1 MTPPKFS
8 AAAALDALNQFAGKL
23 EEVIKSSPVA
33 DLEKNARQRL
43 ISQLAKHGLVTREEY
58 EIQAA
63 MLQKARAKLTELEAK
78 LAALEAQIEAQPG
91 TQNEAQSNS
100 KA

>member
-8 AAAALDALNQFAGKL
+8 AAAIDAISQFAGKF
-23 EEVIKSSPVA
+23 EQVIKNSPVSE
-33 DLEKNARQRL
+33 LEKNARQHM
-43 ISQLAKHGLVTREEY
+43 IAQLAKHGLVTREEY

-63 MLQKARAKLTELEAK
+63 MLKKAREKLVELEAK
-78 LAALEAQIEAQPG
+78 LAALDSQLDAQLD
-91 TQNEAQSNS
+91 TKYDSQSRS

>member
-1 MTPPKFS
+1 MTSPKFS
-8 AAAALDALNQFAGKL
+8 PAAAIDAFNQFAGKFEQVL
-23 EEVIKSSPVA
+23 KNSPA
-33 DLEKNARQRL
+33 SELEKNARQRV

-63 MLQKARAKLTELEAK
+63 MLVKARAKLVELEAK
-78 LAALEAQIEAQPG
+78 LAALDTQLAQLK
-91 TQNEAQSNS
+91 S

>member
-1 MTPPKFS
+1 MTSPKFS
-8 AAAALDALNQFAGKL
+8 PSAAIDAINQFAGKFEQVL
-23 EEVIKSSPVA
+23 KNSPVSE
-33 DLEKNARQRL
+33 LEKNARQRV

-63 MLQKARAKLTELEAK
+63 MLAKARAKLVELEAK
-78 LAALEAQIEAQPG
+78 LAALD
-91 TQNEAQSNS
+91 TQLAQSKT

>member
-8 AAAALDALNQFAGKL
+8 AAAIDAISQFAGKF
-23 EEVIKSSPVA
+23 EQVIKNSPVSE
-33 DLEKNARQRL
+33 LEKNARQRV
-43 ISQLAKHGLVTREEY
+43 ITQLAKHGLVTREEY

-63 MLQKARAKLTELEAK
+63 MLKKAREKLVELEAK
-78 LAALEAQIEAQPG
+78 LAALDAQLD
-91 TQNEAQSNS
+91 TQLDTQSKS

>member
-8 AAAALDALNQFAGKL
+8 AAAIDAISQFAGKF
-23 EEVIKSSPVA
+23 EQVIKNSPVSEI
-33 DLEKNARQRL
+33 EKNARQRV

-58 EIQAA
+58 EIQAT
-63 MLQKARAKLTELEAK
+63 MLKKAREKLIELEAK
-78 LAALEAQIEAQPG
+78 LADLDTRLKP
-91 TQNEAQSNS
+91 

>member
-8 AAAALDALNQFAGKL
+8 AAAALDALNQFAGKF
-23 EEVIKSSPVA
+23 EEVIKNSPVA

-63 MLQKARAKLTELEAK
+63 MLQKARAKLIELEAK
-78 LAALEAQIEAQPG
+78 LAVLEAQIGVQPG
-91 TQNEAQSNS
+91 APSDTQS

>member
-8 AAAALDALNQFAGKL
+8 AAAIDAISQFAGKF
-23 EEVIKSSPVA
+23 EQVIKNSPISE
-33 DLEKNARQRL
+33 LEKNARQRV

-63 MLQKARAKLTELEAK
+63 MLKKAREKLVELEAK
-78 LAALEAQIEAQPG
+78 LAALDAQLD
-91 TQNEAQSNS
+91 TQLDTQSKS

>member
-8 AAAALDALNQFAGKL
+8 AAAIDAISQFAGKF
-23 EEVIKSSPVA
+23 EQVIKNSPVSE
-33 DLEKNARQRL
+33 LEKNARQRV

-63 MLQKARAKLTELEAK
+63 MLKKAREKLVELEAK
-78 LAALEAQIEAQPG
+78 LAALDAQLD
-91 TQNEAQSNS
+91 TQLDTQSKS

>member
-8 AAAALDALNQFAGKL
+8 AAAIDAISQFTGKF
-23 EEVIKSSPVA
+23 EQAIKNSPISE
-33 DLEKNARQRL
+33 LEKNARQRV

-63 MLQKARAKLTELEAK
+63 MLKKAREKLVELEAK
-78 LAALEAQIEAQPG
+78 LAALDSQLNAQLD
-91 TQNEAQSNS
+91 TQSKS